1 MDTKVIK
8 PGVVETGRR
17 IKGGFNLNKFV
28 KELLRSMGF
37 AVTEDCCTYYPAI
50 PIIIVADATS
60 VTDEEAANVPV
71 YGQFLA
77 VDSNAA
83 DWYWYMKNPDGTL
96 TQISTND

>member
-37 AVTEDCCTYYPAI
+37 ADTVDCCTYYPN
-50 PIIIVADATS
+50 S
-60 VTDEEAANVPV
+60 
-71 YGQFLA
+71 GFQF
-77 VDSNAA
+77 SER
-83 DWYWYMKNPDGTL
+83 KKS
-96 TQISTND
+96 I